1 MKTLGGR
8 SRASV
13 AALALLMGLAAAG
26 CDGRP
31 RRGSPNAQAAGG
43 GFGAPAVVE
52 IDLTR
57 GVPEAAPSSL
67 FGPVS
72 QRTHVELV
80 RAIRAFSEDDTAKG
94 VFVRLG
100 TASVG
105 LSRAHEIG
113 RLLGEIRAKGRP
125 VICHAD
131 DYDNGTTLLAAQG
144 CSKVWLSPAGGVE
157 TVGVAAQ
164 LLFANKLLGKLNI
177 EPDFIQV
184 GKYKGASEP
193 FMRDAPSPE
202 ARESLEATL
211 RGIRTA
217 WIAGI
222 TQGRGNDALAEAL
235 EDGPY
240 AAEEAKAKGLIHEVG
255 FLDEARDDAKKLA
268 GVPYITTRFGGGE
281 AAPPMSGGILSVFRS
296 ISGASS
302 AGTPHVAVVQAVG
315 AISMGTGEGFPFGG
329 SDGIG
334 ERELGRVLTRLTN
347 DDSAKAVVLRIDSPG
362 GSALA
367 SDLLW
372 KRLMKLRAKKP
383 LVVSVGSMAAS
394 GGYYMACAADK
405 VVAEPTSIVGSI
417 GVVGG
422 KLAVGKALEEI
433 GVHAETVAAS
443 PDPKKAARATYMS
456 ALTPWDEPTRVKIH
470 AQMKSI
476 YDLFLKRIAE
486 GRAMPV
492 EKIEGSAEGRIFGGV
507 EAKDRGLV
515 DEVGG
520 FQDALELALAL
531 AKLPADTPVDLVGD
545 SPALFDI
552 LGVEPQD
559 EEARG
564 EASERAAAVRRAA
577 MAELAPELPKL
588 GPEVQVFLGTMAPL
602 LAGERALAAMPFS
615 LTVR

>member
-1 MKTLGGR
+1 VSLGRR
-8 SRASV
+8 SLGSA
-13 AALALLMGLAAAG
+13 AALALAVGLLAVG
-26 CDGRP
+26 CDGRA
-31 RRGSPNAQAAGG
+31 RRGSADPPVAAG
-43 GFGAPAVVE
+43 GFGAPALIE
-52 IDLTR
+52 LDLTR
-57 GVPEAAPSSL
+57 GVPETAPSSL
-67 FGPVS
+67 FGKTNRQS
-72 QRTHVELV
+72 HVELV
-80 RAIRAFSEDDTAKG
+80 RAIRAFADEDTTKG

-105 LSRAHEIG
+105 FSRAHEIG
-113 RLLGEIRAKGRP
+113 RMLGEIRAKGRP
-125 VICHAD
+125 IICHAE
-131 DYDNGTTLLAAQG
+131 DYDNGTMLLASLG
-144 CSKVWLSPAGGVE
+144 CSKVWLSPAGEVS

-164 LLFANKLLGKLNI
+164 LLFANRLLGKLNI
-177 EPDFIQV
+177 EADFIQV

-193 FMRDAPSPE
+193 FTRDAPSPE

-211 RGIRTA
+211 RGIRSA
-217 WIAGI
+217 WISGV
-222 TQGRGNDALAEAL
+222 TQGRGNEALAEAL

-240 AAEEAKAKGLIHEVG
+240 SPEEAKAKGLIHEVG
-255 FLDEARDDAKKLA
+255 YLDEARDDAKKLA
-268 GVPYITTRFGGGE
+268 DVPYVVTRFG
-281 AAPPMSGGILSVFRS
+281 ASDRAPPVSGGVLDVFRS

-315 AISMGTGEGFPFGG
+315 AISMGTGDGLPFGG

-334 ERELGRVLTRLTN
+334 ERELGRLLTRVMN
-347 DDSAKAVVLRIDSPG
+347 DESTKAVVLRIDSPG

-383 LVVSVGSMAAS
+383 LVVSIGGMAAS

-422 KLAVGKALEEI
+422 KLALGKALEEL

-456 ALTPWDEPTRVKIH
+456 VLSAWDEPTKARVF

-476 YDLFLKRIAE
+476 YDLFVKRIAE

-492 EKIEGSAEGRIFGGV
+492 DKVEASAEGRIFGGV

-515 DEVGG
+515 DAIGG
-520 FQDALELALAL
+520 FEDALKLALDL
-531 AKLPADTPVDLVGD
+531 AKLPSDTPVDLVGD
-545 SPALFDI
+545 SPALFDL
-552 LGVEPQD
+552 LGVGSED
-559 EEARG
+559 EDG
-564 EASERAAAVRRAA
+564 GASGRAA
-577 MAELAPELPKL
+577 MARRAALAELMPQIPEL
-588 GPEVQVFLGTMAPL
+588 GPELQGFLGTMAPL
-602 LAGERALAAMPFS
+602 LAGERTLAAMPFS
-615 LTVR
+615 LTIR